1 MFVKTLAKT
10 DMLMFW
16 QFMFEFCK
24 DDYSCVLGWL
34 LAGILAF
41 LAVVIGLRVMM
52 TRLNKRREKQE
63 ASR

>member
-16 QFMFEFCK
+16 QYMFEFCK

-52 TRLNKRREKQE
+52 TRLNKRRGKQE
-63 ASR
+63 TSR

>member
-41 LAVVIGLRVMM
+41 LAVIVGFGVIV
-52 TRLNKRREKQE
+52 TRLNNRRE
-63 ASR
+63 

>member
-24 DDYSCVLGWL
+24 DDYSCVLEWL
-34 LAGILAF
+34 LVGILAF
-41 LAVVIGLRVMM
+41 LAVVVGFGVIV
-52 TRLNKRREKQE
+52 TRLNRRE
-63 ASR
+63 

>member
-16 QFMFEFCK
+16 QYMFEFCK

-34 LAGILAF
+34 LPGILGF
-41 LAVVIGLRVMM
+41 LAVLIGLRVMM
-52 TRLNKRREKQE
+52 TRLLNRRGEQE

>member
-1 MFVKTLAKT
+1 MIVKTLAKT

>member
-1 MFVKTLAKT
+1 MFVKSLAKT

-52 TRLNKRREKQE
+52 TRLNNRSEKQD

>member
-1 MFVKTLAKT
+1 MFIKTLAKT

-24 DDYSCVLGWL
+24 DDYSCVLGRI

-41 LAVVIGLRVMM
+41 LPVVIGLRVMM

>member
-1 MFVKTLAKT
+1 MFVKSLAKT

-52 TRLNKRREKQE
+52 TRLNSRREKQD